1 MRIKLLAAAI
11 VATFGM
17 AGSAAAQ
24 STGMPVFEAPYRA
37 FKSHELGASLSDPG
51 PGWGLEGF
59 YRYGVNKFDVGFRL
73 GIADAPVTDTRLL
86 AGVDVRTRILSASS
100 SFPLDGALTL
110 GLGGD
115 FGSNTVGYLPIGLS
129 LGRRVLLEGSST
141 SFIPYVH
148 PVLTPTFGDN
158 AGDVLFTLGLGVD
171 IAFNKA
177 FDLRLNGGIGDLDG
191 VSISV
196 AWIR

>member
-1 MRIKLLAAAI
+1 MRAKPLAVAI
-11 VATFGM
+11 VAIFAT
-17 AGSAAAQ
+17 AGTAAAQ

-37 FKSHELGASLSDPG
+37 FQTHELGASLSDPG

-59 YRYGVNKFDVGFRL
+59 YRYGVKKFDIGFRL
-73 GIADAPVTDTRLL
+73 GLADDSQTDTRLL
-86 AGVDVRTRILSASS
+86 AGVDVRTRVLSASS
-100 SFPLDGALTL
+100 SFPLDGALTF

-115 FGSNTVGYLPIGLS
+115 FGSSTIGYIPIGLS
-129 LGRRVLLEGSST
+129 LGRRVLLEGSTT

-171 IAFNKA
+171 IAFNKSL
-177 FDLRLNGGIGDLDG
+177 DLRLNGGIGDLDG
-191 VSISV
+191 VSVSV
-196 AWIR
+196 AWIH